1 MSTVPSATR
10 GALFEKTAPL
20 DPPQK
25 LFTKGSLVSRISDI
39 RKLKA
44 SKPCL
49 HANFNASFGFRH
61 FTAFS
66 TDSIHQKKPSRWPK
80 ALIGPPCHGAPGC
93 RRQK

>member
-1 MSTVPSATR
+1 MSTMPPAAR

-25 LFTKGSLVSRISDI
+25 LFIEGSVVSRISEI
-39 RKLKA
+39 KRLKA

-49 HANFNASFGFRH
+49 HTNPNASYDFQR

-66 TDSIHQKKPSRWPK
+66 ADSVHQKKPSRWPK
-80 ALIGPPCHGAPGC
+80 ALIGPPCHGAPSR